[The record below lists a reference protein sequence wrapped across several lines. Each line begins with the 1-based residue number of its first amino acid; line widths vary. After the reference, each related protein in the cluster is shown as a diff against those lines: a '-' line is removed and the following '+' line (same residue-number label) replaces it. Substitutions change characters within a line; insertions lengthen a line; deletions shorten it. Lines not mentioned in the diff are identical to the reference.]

1 MYNVKC
7 TCWKCPTINLTGKV
21 DFRVCWQPENPYVA
35 QQLAGRMGGT
45 GDVCNKKIKE

>member
-7 TCWKCPTINLTGKV
+7 TCWKCLTINLTGKV
-21 DFRVCWQPENPYVA
+21 DFRVCWQLENPNVA
-35 QQLAGRMGGT
+35 QQLAGRLGGT